1 MKHVFDFE
9 TAKITITG
17 AFPIVHNRSVTDYL
31 LAKVNNA
38 EEERV
43 ERGESFAMAPMSY
56 AQFVVG
62 VTKIFYG
69 DKPEKNQIID
79 EIVGALNE
87 LYDKTEVTAPGVIG
101 TINTEEEEALVDYLM
116 WLKGGYTDL
125 DGEHVD
131 AEKPDENTLYVAST
145 AIYKMVKARA

>member
-1 MKHVFDFE
+1 MKKVFDYE
-9 TAKITITG
+9 NEKITLTG
-17 AFPIVHNRSVTDYL
+17 AFPLVHNRSVVDYL

-38 EEERV
+38 EEKRV

-56 AQFVVG
+56 AGFVVG
-62 VTKIFYG
+62 VAKMLYG
-69 DKPEKNQIID
+69 DKPQKSIVLD
-79 EIVGALNE
+79 EIVAALND

-101 TINTEEEEALVDYLM
+101 TINPEEEEALVEYLM

-125 DGEHVD
+125 DGEHVE

-145 AIYKMVKARA
+145 AIYKMVKDRA

>member
-1 MKHVFDFE
+1 MKEHVINSIE
-9 TAKITITG
+9 SVEKITG
-17 AFPIVHNRSVTDYL
+17 VFPLINNDSVVDYL

-79 EIVGALNE
+79 EIIGALNE
-87 LYDKTEVTAPGVIG
+87 LYDKTDVTNILSPF
-101 TINTEEEEALVDYLM
+101 EEDSFIEYLA
-116 WLKGGYTDL
+116 WLKGGYTTL
-125 DGEHVD
+125 DGEVVPFV
-131 AEKPDENTLYVAST
+131 KPDEDGLVVAAT
-145 AIYKMVKARA
+145 AIEKMVKARA